1 MHNIFLNNNCLI
13 NNFNSLLIRKV
24 TQLKKF
30 FIYISFIGYLFSQ
43 QNSNQS
49 LSINIPSGVGIEV
62 SGEVEVEFINVEG
75 KGGAQYRDEFIQKVD
90 YRSPFVEIDKT
101 VLDFKLLYTNDLTYN
116 FSLRFDDDGAYAD
129 KHFLKYKKGGSTL
142 EFGKNRPLIAL
153 KRKTEG
159 YPLIGTAY
167 WKGRQYHLDYERR
180 FSSSSFGAS
189 VALKRLIGYDAA
201 AEDKSFEMM
210 VYDDTKKIDGQTLE
224 FGFRAEQNFSPLKIQ
239 GWYYFGKLVDDEE
252 WKARLHYD
260 FDYYANIED
269 DQVLSKDAYVGHF
282 WYGGRIEYALSNILS
297 RAEYIFSED
306 GFLPRHGYYLE
317 SSTSFDFLS
326 FENIFVLFRLG
337 ELKIDPMR
345 QTDSFLNPY
354 RNNYN
359 KSLLENDD
367 EDNER
372 FYPLLKDPQTWNRKM
387 ITFALG
393 YDITSYAK
401 LKLEYYILDED
412 TGDTDQPDVKDDQL
426 LVQLKFNF

>member
-1 MHNIFLNNNCLI
+1 M
-13 NNFNSLLIRKV
+13 
-24 TQLKKF
+24 KKI
-30 FIYISFIGYLFSQ
+30 FIYLVFTSYFYSQ
-43 QNSNQS
+43 GEDGST

-62 SGEVEVEFINVEG
+62 SGEVEVEFIDVEG
-75 KGGAQYRDEFIQKVD
+75 RGGAQYRDEFIQKVD

-101 VLDFKLLYTNDLTYN
+101 VLDFKLLYTDHLTYN

-129 KHFLKYKKGGSTL
+129 KHFLNYKKENSKL

-167 WKGRQYHLDYERR
+167 WKGRQYHLDYEKR

-189 VALKRLIGYDAA
+189 IALKRLIGYDAA

-210 VYDDTKKIDGQTLE
+210 VYDDTKKIDGQTIE
-224 FGFRAEQNFSPLKIQ
+224 FGFRGEKTLNPLKIQ

-260 FDYYANIED
+260 FDYYANIEN
-269 DQVLSKDAYVGHF
+269 DQVLSQDAYVGHF
-282 WYGGRIEYALSNILS
+282 WYGGRAELTLGKILS
-297 RAEYIFSED
+297 RAEYIYSED
-306 GFLPRHGYYLE
+306 GFLPRNGYYLE
-317 SSTSFDFLS
+317 TSTTFDFLS
-326 FENIFVLFRLG
+326 LKNIFVLFRLG

-354 RNNYN
+354 RNSYD

-372 FYPLLKDPQTWNRKM
+372 FYPLLKDPQTWNRTLL
-387 ITFALG
+387 TFALG
-393 YDITSYAK
+393 YDLTSYAK
-401 LKLEYYILDED
+401 LKLEYYILDEE
-412 TGDTDQPDVKDDQL
+412 TGDNTQPSVNDDQM

>member
-1 MHNIFLNNNCLI
+1 MKNYIIPILFCSIYLNGQSESTNNGFGI
-13 NNFNSLLIRKV
+13 
-24 TQLKKF
+24 T
-30 FIYISFIGYLFSQ
+30 
-43 QNSNQS
+43 
-49 LSINIPSGVGIEV
+49 IPSGVGIEI
-62 SGEVEVEFINVEG
+62 SGEVEVEFIDVEG

-101 VLDFKLLYTNDLTYN
+101 VLDFKLLYTDNLTYN

-129 KHFLKYKKGGSTL
+129 KHFLKYQTGNSTL

-167 WKGRQYHLDYERR
+167 WKGRQYHLDYQRN
-180 FSSSSFGAS
+180 FSSSSIGLS

-224 FGFRAEQNFSPLKIQ
+224 FGMRAETSFEPLKLQ

-260 FDYYANIED
+260 FDYYATIED

-282 WYGGRIEYALSNILS
+282 WYGGRAELLLSNILS

-306 GFLPRHGYYLE
+306 GFLPRHGYYVE
-317 SSTSFDFLS
+317 TSTSFDLLS
-326 FENIFVLFRLG
+326 LSNVFALLRFG

-345 QTDSFLNPY
+345 LTDSFLNPY
-354 RNNYN
+354 RDSYDT
-359 KSLLENDD
+359 SLLENDD
-367 EDNER
+367 DDNER
-372 FYPLLKDPQTWNRKM
+372 FYPLLKDPQTWNRTM
-387 ITFALG
+387 ITIALG

-401 LKLEYYILDED
+401 LKFEYYILEEE
-412 TGDTDQPDVKDDQL
+412 TGDDTQPSVNDDQM

>member
-1 MHNIFLNNNCLI
+1 MYNIIVANIYLI
-13 NNFNSLLIRKV
+13 NNFNFVLINKV
-24 TQLKKF
+24 TQLKQI

-43 QNSNQS
+43 ENSNQS

-62 SGEVEVEFINVEG
+62 SGEVEVEFIDVEG
-75 KGGAQYRDEFIQKVD
+75 KGGALYRDTFIQKVD
-90 YRSPFVEIDKT
+90 YRSPFVRIDKT
-101 VLDFKLLYTNDLTYN
+101 VLDFKLLYTKNLTYN
-116 FSLRFDDDGAYAD
+116 FSLRFDDEGAYAD
-129 KHFLKYKKGGSTL
+129 KHFLKYKKGSSTL

-180 FSSSSFGAS
+180 CSSSSFGAS

-210 VYDDTKKIDGQTLE
+210 VYDDAKKIDGQTLE

-239 GWYYFGKLVDDEE
+239 GWYYFGKLVDDDE

-269 DQVLSKDAYVGHF
+269 DQVLSDSAYVGHF
-282 WYGGRIEYALSNILS
+282 WYGGRVEYALSNILS

-326 FENIFVLFRLG
+326 FENTFVLFRLG

-401 LKLEYYILDED
+401 LKLEYYILDEE
-412 TGDTDQPDVKDDQL
+412 TGDIDQPEVKDDQL

>member
-1 MHNIFLNNNCLI
+1 MTHLRSFFVYAIFFC
-13 NNFNSLLIRKV
+13 
-24 TQLKKF
+24 
-30 FIYISFIGYLFSQ
+30 FIFSQ
-43 QNSNQS
+43 ESNNPI

-62 SGEVEVEFINVEG
+62 SGEVEVEFIDVEG

-101 VLDFKLLYTNDLTYN
+101 VLDFKLLYTQDLTYN
-116 FSLRFDDDGAYAD
+116 FSLRFDDDKAYAD
-129 KHFLKYKKGGSTL
+129 KHFLKYKKGNSIL

-167 WKGRQYHLDYERR
+167 WKGRQYHLDYQKE
-180 FSSSSFGAS
+180 FSSFSFGAS
-189 VALKRLIGYDAA
+189 IALKRLIGYDAA

-210 VYDDTKKIDGQTLE
+210 VYDDTEKIDGQTLE
-224 FGFRAEQNFSPLKIQ
+224 FGFRGETSFKPIKLQ

-269 DQVLSKDAYVGHF
+269 DQVLSDSAYVGHF
-282 WYGGRIEYALSNILS
+282 WYGGRAEYALGKIFS
-297 RAEYIFSED
+297 RAEYIYSED

-317 SSTSFDFLS
+317 TSTSFDFLS

-412 TGDTDQPDVKDDQL
+412 TGDTDQPEVKDDQL
-426 LVQLKFNF
+426 LVQLRFNF

>member
-1 MHNIFLNNNCLI
+1 MTHLRIFFVYTILFC
-13 NNFNSLLIRKV
+13 
-24 TQLKKF
+24 
-30 FIYISFIGYLFSQ
+30 FIFSQ
-43 QNSNQS
+43 ESNNPI
-49 LSINIPSGVGIEV
+49 LSINVPSGVGIEV
-62 SGEVEVEFINVEG
+62 SGEVEVEFIDVEG

-101 VLDFKLLYTNDLTYN
+101 VLDFKLLYTQDLTYN
-116 FSLRFDDDGAYAD
+116 FSLRFDDDKAYAD
-129 KHFLKYKKGGSTL
+129 KHFLKYKKGNSIL

-167 WKGRQYHLDYERR
+167 WKGRQYHLDYQKE
-180 FSSSSFGAS
+180 FSSFSFGAS
-189 VALKRLIGYDAA
+189 IALKRLIGYDAA

-210 VYDDTKKIDGQTLE
+210 VYDDTEKIDGQTLE
-224 FGFRAEQNFSPLKIQ
+224 FGFRGETSFKPIKLQ

-269 DQVLSKDAYVGHF
+269 DQVLSDSAYVGHF
-282 WYGGRIEYALSNILS
+282 WYGGRAEYALGKIFS
-297 RAEYIFSED
+297 RAEYIYSED
-306 GFLPRHGYYLE
+306 GFLPRHGYCLE
-317 SSTSFDFLS
+317 TSTSFDFLS

-345 QTDSFLNPY
+345 QTNSFLNPY
-354 RNNYN
+354 RNDYD

-372 FYPLLKDPQTWNRKM
+372 FYPLLKDPQTWNRTM

-401 LKLEYYILDED
+401 LKLEYYVLDEE
-412 TGDTDQPDVKDDQL
+412 TGDDTQPSVKDDQML
-426 LVQLKFNF
+426 IQLKFNF

>member
-1 MHNIFLNNNCLI
+1 MTHLRKLFVYTISFCFIFSQENNNPI
-13 NNFNSLLIRKV
+13 
-24 TQLKKF
+24 
-30 FIYISFIGYLFSQ
+30 
-43 QNSNQS
+43 
-49 LSINIPSGVGIEV
+49 LSINVPSGVGIEI
-62 SGEVEVEFINVEG
+62 SGEVEVEFIDVEG

-101 VLDFKLLYTNDLTYN
+101 VLDFKLLYTQDLTYN
-116 FSLRFDDDGAYAD
+116 FSLRFDDDKAYAD
-129 KHFLKYKKGGSTL
+129 KHFLKYKKENSIL

-167 WKGRQYHLDYERR
+167 WKGRQYHLDYQKE
-180 FSSSSFGAS
+180 FSSFSFGAS
-189 VALKRLIGYDAA
+189 IALKRLIGYDAA

-210 VYDDTKKIDGQTLE
+210 VYDDTEKIDGQTLE
-224 FGFRAEQNFSPLKIQ
+224 FGFRGETSFKPIKLQ

-269 DQVLSKDAYVGHF
+269 DQVLSDSAYVGHF
-282 WYGGRIEYALSNILS
+282 WYGGRAEYALGKIFS
-297 RAEYIFSED
+297 RAEYIYSED

-317 SSTSFDFLS
+317 TSTSFDFLS

-345 QTDSFLNPY
+345 QTNSFLNPY
-354 RNNYN
+354 RNDYD

-372 FYPLLKDPQTWNRKM
+372 FYPLLKDPQTWNRTM

-401 LKLEYYILDED
+401 LKLEYYVLDEE
-412 TGDTDQPDVKDDQL
+412 TGDNTQPDVKDDQML
-426 LVQLKFNF
+426 IQLKFNF

>member
-1 MHNIFLNNNCLI
+1 MVFTSY
-13 NNFNSLLIRKV
+13 F
-24 TQLKKF
+24 
-30 FIYISFIGYLFSQ
+30 YSQ
-43 QNSNQS
+43 GEDGST
-49 LSINIPSGVGIEV
+49 LSISIPSGVGIEV
-62 SGEVEVEFINVEG
+62 SGEVEVEFIDVEG
-75 KGGAQYRDEFIQKVD
+75 RGGAQYRDEFIQKVD

-101 VLDFKLLYTNDLTYN
+101 VLDFKLLYTDHLTYN

-129 KHFLKYKKGGSTL
+129 KHFLNYKKENSKL

-167 WKGRQYHLDYERR
+167 WKGRQYHLDYEKR

-189 VALKRLIGYDAA
+189 IALKRLIGYDAA

-210 VYDDTKKIDGQTLE
+210 VYDDTKKIDGQTIE
-224 FGFRAEQNFSPLKIQ
+224 FGFRGEKTLNPLKIQ

-260 FDYYANIED
+260 FDYYANIEN
-269 DQVLSKDAYVGHF
+269 DQVLSQDAYVGHF
-282 WYGGRIEYALSNILS
+282 WYGGRAELTLGKILS
-297 RAEYIFSED
+297 RAEYIYSED
-306 GFLPRHGYYLE
+306 GFLPRNGYYLE
-317 SSTSFDFLS
+317 TSTTFDFLS
-326 FENIFVLFRLG
+326 LKNIFVLFRLG

-354 RNNYN
+354 RNSYD

-372 FYPLLKDPQTWNRKM
+372 CYPLLKDPQTWNRTLL
-387 ITFALG
+387 TFALG
-393 YDITSYAK
+393 YDLTSYAK
-401 LKLEYYILDED
+401 LKLEYYILDEE
-412 TGDTDQPDVKDDQL
+412 TGDNTQPSVNDDQM

>member
-1 MHNIFLNNNCLI
+1 M
-13 NNFNSLLIRKV
+13 
-24 TQLKKF
+24 F
-30 FIYISFIGYLFSQ
+30 FCFIFSQ
-43 QNSNQS
+43 ESNNPI
-49 LSINIPSGVGIEV
+49 LSINVPSGIGIEV
-62 SGEVEVEFINVEG
+62 SGEVEVEFIDVEG

-101 VLDFKLLYTNDLTYN
+101 VLDFKLLYTQDLTYN
-116 FSLRFDDDGAYAD
+116 FSLRFDDDKAYAD
-129 KHFLKYKKGGSTL
+129 KHFLKYKKGNSIL

-167 WKGRQYHLDYERR
+167 WKGRQYHLDYQKE
-180 FSSSSFGAS
+180 FSSFSFGAS
-189 VALKRLIGYDAA
+189 IALKRLIGYDAA

-210 VYDDTKKIDGQTLE
+210 VYDDTEKIDGQTLE
-224 FGFRAEQNFSPLKIQ
+224 FGFRGETSFKPIKLQ

-269 DQVLSKDAYVGHF
+269 DQVLSDSAYVGHF
-282 WYGGRIEYALSNILS
+282 WYGGRAEYALGKIFS
-297 RAEYIFSED
+297 RAEYIYSED

-317 SSTSFDFLS
+317 TSTSFDFLS
-326 FENIFVLFRLG
+326 FENIFVLLRLG

-345 QTDSFLNPY
+345 QTNSFLNPY
-354 RNNYN
+354 RNDYD

-372 FYPLLKDPQTWNRKM
+372 FYPLLKDPQTWNRTM

-401 LKLEYYILDED
+401 LKLEYYVLDEE
-412 TGDTDQPDVKDDQL
+412 TGDNTQPDVKDDQML
-426 LVQLKFNF
+426 IQLKFNF

>member
-1 MHNIFLNNNCLI
+1 
-13 NNFNSLLIRKV
+13 V
-24 TQLKKF
+24 TQLRNLS
-30 FIYISFIGYLFSQ
+30 IYILLLGAILSQ
-43 QNSNQS
+43 ESNNPI
-49 LSINIPSGVGIEV
+49 LSINVPSGVGIEV
-62 SGEVEVEFINVEG
+62 SGEVEVEFIDVEG

-101 VLDFKLLYTNDLTYN
+101 VLDFKLLYTQDLTYN
-116 FSLRFDDDGAYAD
+116 FSLRFDDDKAYAD
-129 KHFLKYKKGGSTL
+129 KHFLKYKKGNSIL

-167 WKGRQYHLDYERR
+167 WKGRQYHLDYQKE
-180 FSSSSFGAS
+180 FSSFSFGAS
-189 VALKRLIGYDAA
+189 IALKRLIGYDAA

-210 VYDDTKKIDGQTLE
+210 VYDDTEKIDGQTLE
-224 FGFRAEQNFSPLKIQ
+224 FGFRGETSFKPIKLQ

-269 DQVLSKDAYVGHF
+269 DQVLSDSAYVGHF
-282 WYGGRIEYALSNILS
+282 WYGGRAEYALGKIFS
-297 RAEYIFSED
+297 RAEYIYSED

-317 SSTSFDFLS
+317 TSTSFDFLS

-345 QTDSFLNPY
+345 QTNSFLNPY
-354 RNNYN
+354 RNDYD
-359 KSLLENDD
+359 KSLLENND

-372 FYPLLKDPQTWNRKM
+372 FYPLLKDPQTWNRTM

-401 LKLEYYILDED
+401 LKLEYYVLDEE
-412 TGDTDQPDVKDDQL
+412 TGDDTQPSVKDDQML
-426 LVQLKFNF
+426 IQLKFNF

>member
-1 MHNIFLNNNCLI
+1 MTHLR
-13 NNFNSLLIRKV
+13 S
-24 TQLKKF
+24 F
-30 FIYISFIGYLFSQ
+30 FVYTISFCFIFSQ
-43 QNSNQS
+43 ESNNPI
-49 LSINIPSGVGIEV
+49 LSINVPSGVGIEV
-62 SGEVEVEFINVEG
+62 SGEVEVEFIDVEG

-101 VLDFKLLYTNDLTYN
+101 VLDFKLLYTQDLTYN
-116 FSLRFDDDGAYAD
+116 FSLRFDDDKAYAD
-129 KHFLKYKKGGSTL
+129 KHFLKYKKGNSIL

-167 WKGRQYHLDYERR
+167 WKGRQYHLDYQKE
-180 FSSSSFGAS
+180 FSSFSFGAS
-189 VALKRLIGYDAA
+189 IALKRLIGYDAA

-210 VYDDTKKIDGQTLE
+210 VYDDTEKIDGQTLE
-224 FGFRAEQNFSPLKIQ
+224 FGFRGETSFKPIKLQ

-269 DQVLSKDAYVGHF
+269 DQVLSDSAYVGHF
-282 WYGGRIEYALSNILS
+282 WYGGRAEYALGKIFS
-297 RAEYIFSED
+297 RAEYIYSED

-317 SSTSFDFLS
+317 TSTSFDFLS

-337 ELKIDPMR
+337 ELKIDPLR
-345 QTDSFLNPY
+345 QTNSFLNPY
-354 RNNYN
+354 RNNYD

-372 FYPLLKDPQTWNRKM
+372 FYPLLKDPQTWNRTM

-401 LKLEYYILDED
+401 LKLEYYVLDEE
-412 TGDTDQPDVKDDQL
+412 TGDNTQPDVKDDQML
-426 LVQLKFNF
+426 IQLKFNF

>member
-1 MHNIFLNNNCLI
+1 VKNYIIPFLFCSLYLNGQSEETNNGFGI
-13 NNFNSLLIRKV
+13 
-24 TQLKKF
+24 T
-30 FIYISFIGYLFSQ
+30 
-43 QNSNQS
+43 
-49 LSINIPSGVGIEV
+49 IPSGVGIEI
-62 SGEVEVEFINVEG
+62 SGEVEVEFIDVEG

-101 VLDFKLLYTNDLTYN
+101 VLDFKLLYTDNLTYN

-129 KHFLKYKKGGSTL
+129 KHFLKYQTESSTL

-167 WKGRQYHLDYERR
+167 WKGRQYHLDYQRN
-180 FSSSSFGAS
+180 FSSSSIGLS

-224 FGFRAEQNFSPLKIQ
+224 FGMRAETSFEPLKLQ

-260 FDYYANIED
+260 FDYYATIED

-282 WYGGRIEYALSNILS
+282 WYGGRAELLLGNILS

-306 GFLPRHGYYLE
+306 GFLPRHGYYVE
-317 SSTSFDFLS
+317 TSTSFDLLS
-326 FENIFVLFRLG
+326 LSNVFALLRFG
-337 ELKIDPMR
+337 ELKIDPLR
-345 QTDSFLNPY
+345 LTDSFMNPY
-354 RNNYN
+354 RGSYDT
-359 KSLLENDD
+359 SLLENDD
-367 EDNER
+367 DDNER
-372 FYPLLKDPQTWNRKM
+372 FYPLLKDPQTWNRTM
-387 ITFALG
+387 ITIALG

-401 LKLEYYILDED
+401 LKFEYYILDEE
-412 TGDTDQPDVKDDQL
+412 TGDDTQPDVNDDQM

>member
-1 MHNIFLNNNCLI
+1 M
-13 NNFNSLLIRKV
+13 
-24 TQLKKF
+24 F
-30 FIYISFIGYLFSQ
+30 FCFIFSQ
-43 QNSNQS
+43 ESNNPI
-49 LSINIPSGVGIEV
+49 LSINVPSGVGIEV
-62 SGEVEVEFINVEG
+62 SGEVEVEFIDVEG

-101 VLDFKLLYTNDLTYN
+101 VLDFKLLYTQDLTYN
-116 FSLRFDDDGAYAD
+116 FSLRFDDDKAYAD
-129 KHFLKYKKGGSTL
+129 KHFLKYKKGNSIL

-167 WKGRQYHLDYERR
+167 WKGRQYHLDYQKE
-180 FSSSSFGAS
+180 FSSFSFGAS
-189 VALKRLIGYDAA
+189 IALKRLIGYDAA

-210 VYDDTKKIDGQTLE
+210 VYDDTEKIDGQTLE
-224 FGFRAEQNFSPLKIQ
+224 FGFRGETSFKPIKLQ

-269 DQVLSKDAYVGHF
+269 DQVLSDSAYVGHF
-282 WYGGRIEYALSNILS
+282 WYGGRAEYALGKIFS
-297 RAEYIFSED
+297 RAEYIYSED

-317 SSTSFDFLS
+317 TSTSFDFLS

-345 QTDSFLNPY
+345 QTNSFLNPY
-354 RNNYN
+354 RNDYD

-372 FYPLLKDPQTWNRKM
+372 FYPLLKDPQTWNRTM

-401 LKLEYYILDED
+401 LKLEYYVLDEE
-412 TGDTDQPDVKDDQL
+412 TGDNTQPDVKDDQML
-426 LVQLKFNF
+426 IQLKFNF

>member
-1 MHNIFLNNNCLI
+1 
-13 NNFNSLLIRKV
+13 V
-24 TQLKKF
+24 THLRSF
-30 FIYISFIGYLFSQ
+30 FVYTISFCFIFSQ
-43 QNSNQS
+43 ESNNPI
-49 LSINIPSGVGIEV
+49 LSINVPSGVGIEV
-62 SGEVEVEFINVEG
+62 SGEVEVEFIDVEG

-101 VLDFKLLYTNDLTYN
+101 VLDFKLLYTQDLTYN
-116 FSLRFDDDGAYAD
+116 FSLRFDDDKAYAD
-129 KHFLKYKKGGSTL
+129 KHFLKYKKGNSIL

-167 WKGRQYHLDYERR
+167 WKGRQYHLDYQKE
-180 FSSSSFGAS
+180 FSSFSFGAS
-189 VALKRLIGYDAA
+189 IALKRLIGYDAA

-210 VYDDTKKIDGQTLE
+210 VYDDTEKIDGQTLE
-224 FGFRAEQNFSPLKIQ
+224 FGFRGETSFKPIKLQ

-269 DQVLSKDAYVGHF
+269 DQVLSDSAYVGHF
-282 WYGGRIEYALSNILS
+282 WYGGRAEYALGKIFS
-297 RAEYIFSED
+297 RAEYIYSED

-317 SSTSFDFLS
+317 TSTSFDFLS

-345 QTDSFLNPY
+345 QTNSFLNPY
-354 RNNYN
+354 RNNYD

-372 FYPLLKDPQTWNRKM
+372 FYPLLKDPQTWNRTM

-401 LKLEYYILDED
+401 LKLEYYVLDEE
-412 TGDTDQPDVKDDQL
+412 TGDNTQPDVKDDQML
-426 LVQLKFNF
+426 IQLKFNF

>member
-1 MHNIFLNNNCLI
+1 MTHLRIFFVYTILFC
-13 NNFNSLLIRKV
+13 
-24 TQLKKF
+24 
-30 FIYISFIGYLFSQ
+30 FIFSQ
-43 QNSNQS
+43 ESNNPI
-49 LSINIPSGVGIEV
+49 LSINVPSGVGIEV
-62 SGEVEVEFINVEG
+62 SGEVEVEFIDVEG

-101 VLDFKLLYTNDLTYN
+101 VLDFKLLYTQDLTYN
-116 FSLRFDDDGAYAD
+116 FSLRFDDDKAYAD
-129 KHFLKYKKGGSTL
+129 KHFLKYKKGNSIL

-167 WKGRQYHLDYERR
+167 WKGRQYHLDYQKE
-180 FSSSSFGAS
+180 FSSFSFGAS
-189 VALKRLIGYDAA
+189 IALKRLIGYDAA

-210 VYDDTKKIDGQTLE
+210 VYDDTEKIDGQTLE
-224 FGFRAEQNFSPLKIQ
+224 FGFRGETSFKPIKLQ

-269 DQVLSKDAYVGHF
+269 DQVLSDSAYVGHF
-282 WYGGRIEYALSNILS
+282 WYGGRAEYALGKIFS
-297 RAEYIFSED
+297 RAEYIYSED

-317 SSTSFDFLS
+317 TSTSFDFLS

-345 QTDSFLNPY
+345 QTNSFLNPY
-354 RNNYN
+354 RNDYD
-359 KSLLENDD
+359 KSLLENND

-412 TGDTDQPDVKDDQL
+412 TGDTDQPEVKDDQL

>member
-1 MHNIFLNNNCLI
+1 MKKIF
-13 NNFNSLLIRKV
+13 
-24 TQLKKF
+24 T
-30 FIYISFIGYLFSQ
+30 YLVFTSYFYSQ
-43 QNSNQS
+43 GEDGST

-62 SGEVEVEFINVEG
+62 SGEVEVEFIDVEG
-75 KGGAQYRDEFIQKVD
+75 RGGAQYRDEFIQKVD

-101 VLDFKLLYTNDLTYN
+101 VLDFKLLYTDHLTYN

-129 KHFLKYKKGGSTL
+129 KHFLNYKKENSKL

-167 WKGRQYHLDYERR
+167 WKGRQYHLDYEKH

-189 VALKRLIGYDAA
+189 IALKRLIGYDAA

-210 VYDDTKKIDGQTLE
+210 VYDDTKKIDGQTIE
-224 FGFRAEQNFSPLKIQ
+224 FGCRGEKTLNPLKIQ

-260 FDYYANIED
+260 FDYYANIEN
-269 DQVLSKDAYVGHF
+269 DQVLSQDAYVGHF
-282 WYGGRIEYALSNILS
+282 WYGGRAELTLGKILS
-297 RAEYIFSED
+297 RAEYIYSED
-306 GFLPRHGYYLE
+306 GFLPRNGYYLE
-317 SSTSFDFLS
+317 TSTTFDFLS
-326 FENIFVLFRLG
+326 LKNIFVLFRLG

-354 RNNYN
+354 RNSYD

-372 FYPLLKDPQTWNRKM
+372 FYPLLKDPQTWNRTLL
-387 ITFALG
+387 TFALG
-393 YDITSYAK
+393 YDLTSYAK
-401 LKLEYYILDED
+401 LKLEYYILDEE
-412 TGDTDQPDVKDDQL
+412 TGDNTQPSVNDDQM